1 VRALVIDD
9 SRATRAILSRILQ
22 QVGFATFDVADG
34 QLALTWLADNG
45 PVDLALVDWNMPILD
60 GLSFIK
66 IVRANPAYADMR
78 LLMVTTESD
87 IERMI
92 MALEAGA
99 DEYAMKP
106 FTASVIREK
115 VDILG
120 IKLPDTPVAG
130 GVV

>member
-1 VRALVIDD
+1 MRALVIDD

-22 QVGFATFDVADG
+22 QLGFTTSDVADG
-34 QLALTWLADNG
+34 QLALTWLADHG
-45 PVDLALVDWNMPILD
+45 PVDLALVDWNMPVLD

-66 IVRANPAYADMR
+66 IVRANPAYAGMK

-92 MALEAGA
+92 AALEAGA

-106 FTASVIREK
+106 FTAGVIREK
-115 VDILG
+115 LDIMG
-120 IKLPDTPVAG
+120 IRLPGYPVAG
-130 GVV
+130 GVQ